1 MIYPNYKFID
11 LPYFKEIAAGVLKLL
26 PPELLQQT
34 RFTVDHYTGR
44 YKKIPHFV
52 EAIETLKPF
61 EEVDAVCYI
70 IVGPNDRLVK
80 HTDIGYKNP
89 IVLNIPVYNCDDT
102 YSVFYRVDNRTK
114 TLIAGD
120 FGTANHLLDSYE
132 ADETEVVEK
141 VVMSKPML
149 YNVSVPHNA
158 INDTT
163 EPRVVLSV
171 RFKTPFDDNIFR

>member
-1 MIYPNYKFID
+1 MYPYYKFID
-11 LPYFKEIAAGVLKLL
+11 LPHLEEISAGVLKLL
-26 PPELLQQT
+26 PPELLQNT
-34 RFTVDHYTGR
+34 RFTSDHYIGR
-44 YKKIPHFV
+44 YKKIPGFV
-52 EAIETLKPF
+52 EAIETIKPF
-61 EEVDAVCYI
+61 DEVDAVCYI
-70 IVGPNDRLVK
+70 IVGPNDKLVK

-89 IVLNIPVYNCDDT
+89 IVLNIPIYNCLDT
-102 YSVFYRVDNRTK
+102 FSVFYKVENRTQ

-120 FGTANHLLDSYE
+120 FGTANNLLDSYE

-149 YNVSVPHNA
+149 YNVSMPHNA

-171 RFKTPFDDNIFR
+171 RFKTAFDDDILK